1 MKNVQLHSQLSDNR
15 RIKGTSLQ
23 FLLLYILALILLMTI
38 NSIAAIKTSI
48 TSGNWENAS
57 IWVPRGVPTPS
68 DNIIIGRNTVVTTT
82 ADQSIESLVLN
93 QDGEMIIG
101 ISKRLTI
108 NGGISLDGKLN
119 MNKGMLTMNSVGSLF
134 YISPTGTFIWDPG
147 INTSEEATLFS
158 LCNEQFDIGSTL
170 IVKNWYNYSI
180 PFCQNING
188 NFGNLE
194 LNSPSSGN
202 SIVEWNQQN
211 LFESHKIFGTLTID
225 QGWITLDKSG
235 SITNTTFGNIYL
247 KNVNSTFYG
256 HNGNHPGTFSIHCSN
271 ITNDRG
277 TFYGL
282 NDGNGNVIVQTF
294 GNFSNSGNVKIINN
308 TGVIGVSN
316 GNATLSIEGSCSQT
330 SGDFRIIYNIAST
343 NSGTFNARFG
353 NLTLD
358 GGIFMGQTACHTGNQ
373 QSILRVNN
381 EFKINFRNPGDKFRG
396 TSLSS
401 ISGISNNMKLN
412 LIVGGNFKIDGNV
425 NSEVTSSASAGQETV
440 SINGNMEVS
449 GCTTSLNYGAPSSS
463 HDNQLNIAGNLIMNG
478 GDLSLSKNSGL
489 FSGSISNK
497 LLINGGLLS
506 IKNANG
512 SSTFTVNRGLIQ
524 SGGDFIFHHN
534 ISNPT
539 SDNIIVSINKL
550 FIQSGGNINMDDNS
564 QSSAFGHQLKIF
576 ADTMK
581 VSGNGTI
588 SRTVS
593 NNLKNYGIVNYE
605 KEGTVHFNRTG
616 TSHQIR
622 NIIQNIE
629 SRCKIEVSESN
640 FQVCSFSQPSE
651 RSLNIVHGGSIQMNN
666 SQIVSNDIQGSSTV
680 YVDSLSKFGLTNPF
694 GFYDSNNK
702 GAISSNG
709 TINYELHPFSIVE
722 YNGKNNQV
730 LTGIP
735 FGSSFAFSKY
745 GILRIDLPN
754 AFSNQVNLNND
765 LVFIRT
771 RLELANGPINLNN
784 KTLNIE
790 NGAMN
795 GIRKIKG
802 FIISEGN
809 STSTPGYIRWMNIN
823 SENHEIPFGTK
834 DGKLVPITFKPVSGI
849 GQNFSASTRST
860 EKDNQPYPSSNI
872 IFPGGSPYAND
883 QVIDRW
889 WNFNAPGVVADIT
902 LTYDNSENSLSPTL
916 ANEQLNIIQWNGRG
930 WNITN
935 AKAYGSTNKP
945 GTIFIASSNMLSSW
959 TVASVN
965 VASIDIDASLMED
978 AVRVNW
984 HIQSE
989 KGIDH
994 FIVEK
999 SSDETNFIP
1008 AGTILASFDGKIKD
1022 FSFDDTNFSNEFSFY
1037 RLKQVSPDGNFIYS
1051 KIAKVEPIALKN
1063 GFEIKNVSPNPFTSS
1078 IQINVSSI
1086 NSQSSKVSILSS
1098 DGKLKY
1104 NKVEILESGENT
1116 IQIDNLDGLPAGNYI
1131 LMVESEKGRNTKKII
1146 KN

>member
-1 MKNVQLHSQLSDNR
+1 MKNVQLHSQLSNTR
-15 RIKGTSLQ
+15 RIKGTSFQ
-23 FLLLYILALILLMTI
+23 FLLLYILALVLLMTL

-48 TSGNWENAS
+48 ATGNWENAS
-57 IWVPRGVPTPS
+57 IWVPSGVPTPS
-68 DNIIIGRNTVVTTT
+68 DNIVIGRNTLVTTT
-82 ADQSIESLVLN
+82 ADQSIESLIIN

-101 ISKRLTI
+101 GSKRLTI
-108 NGGISLDGKLN
+108 SGEITLDGKLN
-119 MNKGMLTMNSVGSLF
+119 MNKGMITMKSVGKSF
-134 YISPTGTFIWDPG
+134 NIRPTGTFIWDPG
-147 INTSEEATLFS
+147 INTSAEATLFS
-158 LCNEQFDIGSTL
+158 SCIEQFEIGSTI

-194 LNSPSSGN
+194 LNSPSTGN

-247 KNVNSTFYG
+247 KNINSTFYG

-271 ITNDRG
+271 ITNERG

-294 GNFSNSGNVKIINN
+294 GNFINSGNVKIINN
-308 TGVIGVSN
+308 TGIIGVSN
-316 GNATLSIEGSCSQT
+316 GNATLNIEGSFIQT
-330 SGDFRIIYNIAST
+330 SGDCRIIYNIATT
-343 NSGTFNARFG
+343 NSGIFNASFG

-358 GGIFMGQTACHTGNQ
+358 GGIFMGQTACHTSNQ
-373 QSILRVNN
+373 QSIFRVRN
-381 EFKINFRNPGDKFRG
+381 EFRINFRSSSDKFRG
-396 TSLSS
+396 TSLST

-412 LIVGGNFKIDGNV
+412 LSVGGNFIIDGNL
-425 NSEVTSSASAGQETV
+425 NSEVTSSASAGQEIIT
-440 SINGNMEVS
+440 INGNMEVN
-449 GCTTSLNYGAPSSS
+449 GCTTNLNYGAPSSS
-463 HDNQLNIAGNLIMNG
+463 HDNQLTINGNLIING
-478 GDLSLSKNSGL
+478 GEFSLSKNSGF

-506 IKNANG
+506 IKNSSG
-512 SSTFTVNRGLIQ
+512 ISTFTINQGLIQ
-524 SGGDFIFHHN
+524 TGGDFIFHHN

-550 FIQSGGNINMDDNS
+550 FIQSGGNINMDDNA
-564 QSSAFGHQLKIF
+564 QSSALGHQLKIF
-576 ADTMK
+576 TDTIL

-588 SRTVS
+588 FRTI
-593 NNLKNYGIVNYE
+593 NTNLKNYGIINYE
-605 KEGTVHFNRTG
+605 KEGVVHFTRAG

-622 NIIQNIE
+622 NIVQNID
-629 SRCKIEVSESN
+629 SHCVIEVAESK
-640 FQVCSFSQPSE
+640 FQVCSFSLQSE
-651 RSLNIVHGGSIQMNN
+651 RSLNIIHGGSIQMNN
-666 SQIVSNDIQGSSTV
+666 SQIVSNDVQGSSII
-680 YVDSLSKFGLTNPF
+680 YIDSLSTFGLTNPF
-694 GFYDSNNK
+694 GFYDTNNK

-709 TINYELHPFSIVE
+709 TIKYELNPFSIVE
-722 YNGKNNQV
+722 YNGKNNQT

-735 FGSSFAFSKY
+735 FGSSFASSKY

-754 AFSNQVNLNND
+754 GISNQVNLNND

-771 RLELANGPINLNN
+771 RLELANGSINLND

-790 NGAMN
+790 NGTAN
-795 GIRKIKG
+795 GIRKTNG
-802 FIISEGN
+802 LIISDG
-809 STSTPGYIRWMNIN
+809 SSSSGFIRWMNVN
-823 SENHEIPFGTK
+823 SDNHVIPFGTK

-849 GQNFSASTRST
+849 GQNFSASTRSA

-872 IFPGGSPYAND
+872 TFPGGSPYAND

-889 WNFNAPGVVADIT
+889 WNFNAPGIVADIT
-902 LTYDNSENSLSPTL
+902 LTYDNSENSLSPAL

-935 AKAYGSTNKP
+935 AKANGSTNKP
-945 GTIFIASSNMLSSW
+945 GSIFIASSNMLSTW
-959 TVASVN
+959 TVASVK
-965 VASIDIDASLMED
+965 VTSIDIDASQIED

-999 SSDETNFIP
+999 SIDANNFIP
-1008 AGTILASFDGKIKD
+1008 VGTILASFDGKIRD
-1022 FSFDDTNFSNEFSFY
+1022 YSFDDINYSNEFSFY

-1051 KIAKVEPIALKN
+1051 KIAKVETIVLKN
-1063 GFEIKNVSPNPFTSS
+1063 GLEIESVSPNPFTSS

-1086 NSQSSKVSILSS
+1086 NSQAIKVSILSS

-1104 NKVEILESGENT
+1104 NNAEFLESGENAL
-1116 IQIDNLDGLPAGNYI
+1116 QIDNLDGLPTGNYLLI
-1131 LMVESEKGRNTKKII
+1131 VENEKGRNTKKII